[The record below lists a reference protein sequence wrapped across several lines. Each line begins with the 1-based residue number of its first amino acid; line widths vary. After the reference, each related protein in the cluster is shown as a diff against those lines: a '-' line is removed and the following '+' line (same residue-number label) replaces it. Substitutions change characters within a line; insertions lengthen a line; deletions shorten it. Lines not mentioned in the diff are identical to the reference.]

1 MELKNAVITDIVGV
15 CTVYSPKGRAV
26 KMKNRESYGLSLC
39 IDGQITYTHRGRDY
53 VSDKDHAVILPKGQD
68 YSLKGDKTGSFP
80 VINFQCGELLCDRI
94 EVIRIHNSES
104 LIKDYE
110 EIKRL
115 ALYEGNRM
123 KMMSIFYGMLHKL
136 SSENESSELL
146 PALKYIY
153 NNFHLPELTNALL
166 AEKCGFSEVYFR
178 KLFVKQMGLS
188 PRQFIIDIRIQKA
201 KQLLSEGALKIWA
214 VSEAC
219 GFSSSYHF
227 CRIFKERAG
236 MTPSEYRELNRTV
249 EF

>member
-39 IDGQITYTHRGRDY
+39 IDGQITYTHMGKEY
-53 VSDKDHAVILPKGQD
+53 ISDKDHAVILPKGQS

-80 VINFQCGELLCDRI
+80 VINFQCGNLLCDSV
-94 EVIRIHNSES
+94 EVIRIHNRES
-104 LIKDYE
+104 LLKDYE
-110 EIKRL
+110 EIRRL
-115 ALYEGNRM
+115 SLYEGNRM
-123 KMMSIFYGMLHKL
+123 KIMSIFYGMLHKL

-153 NNFHLPELTNALL
+153 NNFHLPELTNGLL

-178 KLFVKQMGLS
+178 KMFVKQMGLS

-201 KQLLSEGALKIWA
+201 KQLLSEGELKIWA

-236 MTPSEYRELNRTV
+236 MTPREYRERNRTV